1 MYIQVV
7 TVNTQCTMNIHY
19 IHCDFV
25 EEIHWK
31 VVHGQNVPLRDF
43 PSVTLVPS
51 AFHLFEGKEK
61 RERFYSSLFMRVEW
75 LGNQ

>member
-25 EEIHWK
+25 EEI
-31 VVHGQNVPLRDF
+31 G
-43 PSVTLVPS
+43 
-51 AFHLFEGKEK
+51 EGGAKSHRGK
-61 RERFYSSLFMRVEW
+61 LSQAYF
-75 LGNQ
+75 

>member
-7 TVNTQCTMNIHY
+7 TVNTVYYEYTLYTLWFCRGNTLQSCMDKMFPLL
-19 IHCDFV
+19 DF
-25 EEIHWK
+25 
-31 VVHGQNVPLRDF
+31 L
-43 PSVTLVPS
+43 SVTPVPS

-61 RERFYSSLFMRVEW
+61 WERFYSSLFMRVEW

>member
-7 TVNTQCTMNIHY
+7 TVNTQCTMNIHWF
-19 IHCDFV
+19 CRGNTLKSCKD
-25 EEIHWK
+25 K
-31 VVHGQNVPLRDF
+31 MF